1 MYDVFTQM
9 TALIAC
15 GIGWRIIKPFG
26 LDADQCRQP
35 LTTLV
40 YTLLLPA
47 LVIQV
52 LWQAP
57 LGLDSLR
64 VSAAAAAGVLGAM
77 ALAWLVFRMIGTKS
91 AVTGTL
97 ILAAAFP
104 NATYMGLPV
113 LEQLFG
119 DWAQSI
125 ALQFDLFA
133 CTPILLTVGIL
144 VAQHYGNHQNKENPF
159 IGLLKV
165 PPLWAAVVGVLLN
178 VSGITK
184 PQWMNEWLGMLSSP
198 VIPLMLIALG
208 MSLQWSSWRPHYL
221 PLLVPTLAIQLA
233 VMPLIVWGVAHS
245 SGLEGE
251 VLTAVILEGAMPSMV
266 LGLVLCDRYGLKTGL
281 YAIAVTLSTLISLIS
296 IPLWY
301 GLLGQ

>member
-9 TALIAC
+9 AALIAC
-15 GIGWRIIKPFG
+15 GIGWRIFKPFG
-26 LDADQCRQP
+26 LDADHCRQS

-47 LVIQV
+47 LIIQV

-64 VSAAAAAGVLGAM
+64 VSASAAIGVLGAM
-77 ALAWLVFRMIGTKS
+77 ALAWALFRLIGTKS
-91 AVTGTL
+91 AISGTL

-125 ALQFDLFA
+125 ALQYDLFA

-144 VAQHYGNHQNKENPF
+144 IAQHYGDHRSKENPF

-165 PPLWAAVVGVLLN
+165 PPLWAATIGVLLN
-178 VSGITK
+178 IGGVAK
-184 PQWMNEWLGMLSSP
+184 PEWMNEWLGMLASP

-221 PLLVPTLAIQLA
+221 PLLIPVLIIQLA
-233 VMPLIVWGVAHS
+233 LMPLMVWGVARA
-245 SGLEGE
+245 SGLEGDI
-251 VLTAVILEGAMPSMV
+251 LTAVILEGAMPSMV
-266 LGLVLCDRYGLKTGL
+266 LGLVLCDRYGLDTSL
-281 YAIAVTLSTLISLIS
+281 YAIAVTLTTTIGLIS

-301 GLLGQ
+301 SLLG